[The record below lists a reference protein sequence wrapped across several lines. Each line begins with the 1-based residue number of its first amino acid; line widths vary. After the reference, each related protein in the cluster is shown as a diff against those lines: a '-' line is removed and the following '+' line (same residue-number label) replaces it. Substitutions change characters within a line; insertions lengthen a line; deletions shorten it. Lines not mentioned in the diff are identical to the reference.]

1 MNVVNW
7 INSVISDGEKLSI
20 LDNGRPEA
28 PPYTERQAVSAELI
42 FVYPEVFQPRP
53 EGIDT
58 RHMHDLKSGLSRGNP
73 EDMDPI
79 LVFPYERPEVGC
91 HFVVVDG
98 HHRLAALLEL
108 GIDSVP
114 VKVFA
119 GTASEAQVASIYE
132 NSKGKKSLSPSERTE
147 AAWRLC
153 KQRSSDGTWLH
164 SKSDIVASTLVSES
178 TVAKMRRVIRE
189 DEHHGN
195 TDGLSWID
203 VKRMDARTGQNLSED
218 ELDDIA
224 REIAY
229 KIPEHV
235 IKRFH
240 KNPDMCARALVIVM
254 GNRSEDLLLNL
265 LGHVEISEGGR
276 EAIQEMLEDEDLGA
290 GYYGYRAN
298 EDDDADY

>member
-1 MNVVNW
+1 MNEVNW
-7 INSVISDGEKLSI
+7 ISSVLSDGEKLSI
-20 LDNGRPEA
+20 LDKGRPEA
-28 PPYTERQAVSAELI
+28 PPYTERQVVSAAGI

-73 EDMDPI
+73 ENADPI

-91 HFVVVDG
+91 HYIVVDG

-132 NSKGKKSLSPSERTE
+132 NSKVKKTLSRNECAE

-153 KQRSSDGTWLH
+153 KQRSSDGSWLH
-164 SKSDIVASTLVSES
+164 SKSDIVASTLVGES
-178 TVAKMRRVIRE
+178 TVAKMRRVIKA
-189 DEHHGN
+189 DEYHGN
-195 TDGLSWID
+195 IDDLSWIE
-203 VKRMDARTGQNLSED
+203 VKRMDARIGQNLSED

-224 REIAY
+224 RDIAN

-240 KNPDMCARALVIVM
+240 KNPDMTARVLVMLM
-254 GNRSEDLLLNL
+254 GNRSEDLLLSL
-265 LGHVEISEGGR
+265 VGRVEISEDGR
-276 EAIQEMLEDEDLGA
+276 EAIQEMLEDEDLGD
-290 GYYGYRAN
+290 GYYGYQAN
-298 EDDDADY
+298 EDDNADY

>member
-1 MNVVNW
+1 MNEVNW
-7 INSVISDGEKLSI
+7 ISSVISDAEKLSI

-28 PPYTERQAVSAELI
+28 PPYTERQMVSAENI

-58 RHMHDLKSGLSRGNP
+58 RHVQDLRSGLSRGNP
-73 EDMDPI
+73 ENADPI

-91 HFVVVDG
+91 HYIVVDG

-108 GIDSVP
+108 NIDSVP

-132 NSKGKKSLSPSERTE
+132 NSKGKKTLSLPERTE

-164 SKSDIVASTLVSES
+164 SKNNIVASTLVGES
-178 TVAKMRRVIRE
+178 TVAKMRRVIKA

-195 TDGLSWID
+195 VDDLSWIE
-203 VKRMDARTGQNLSED
+203 VKRMDARIGQNLSED
-218 ELDDIA
+218 ELDDMA
-224 REIAY
+224 REIAN
-229 KIPEHV
+229 KIPERA

-240 KNPDMCARALVIVM
+240 RNPDMAARVLVMLM
-254 GNRSEDLLLNL
+254 GNRSEDLLLSL
-265 LGHVEISEGGR
+265 VGRVEISEDGR

-290 GYYGYRAN
+290 GYYSYRAN